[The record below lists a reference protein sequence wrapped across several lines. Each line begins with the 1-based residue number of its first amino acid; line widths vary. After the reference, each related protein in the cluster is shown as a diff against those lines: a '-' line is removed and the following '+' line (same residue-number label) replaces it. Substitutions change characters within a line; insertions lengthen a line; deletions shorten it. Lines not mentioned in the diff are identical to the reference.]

1 MGRILAAG
9 MVLVF
14 ALPLVGCAS
23 QQLKFDSLEK
33 RDKLRYAAC
42 RHDVV
47 RYICP
52 DDPDCDIKAAEMYA
66 AEPPDARLQWL
77 LDYKCPR
84 DKIQHVDDSV
94 RKQERESIGMPAK

>member
-1 MGRILAAG
+1 MRRVLALTLG
-9 MVLVF
+9 TLLLSVVL
-14 ALPLVGCAS
+14 AGCAR
-23 QQLKFDSLEK
+23 QQLKFDTLEK
-33 RDKLRYAAC
+33 RDRLRYAAC

-47 RYICP
+47 RTICP

-94 RKQERESIGMPAK
+94 RRDERGSIGME